1 MSNIIHRTADDSYV
15 IEKNGL
21 PYHVPNEGEFAGE
34 WAEVSAYALEHPE
47 EVTEEAPYVP
57 SEEEI
62 AAAAKAEQ
70 EAANAAA
77 KELILNKLIAETAQ
91 SMDFTTEEYNT
102 LALADNIFPEW
113 AVGETYSEG
122 TRLLFTSAIAATLDT
137 RSTRSIETRT
147 LYQVAQETTA
157 SADNLPHSDTET
169 YIPLSGIETAE
180 PETDAESTESAESEE
195 SNGETVQ
202 TDETPTDDAAELT
215 AAELKAQIEELTKR
229 LSTLDA

>member
-1 MSNIIHRTADDSYV
+1 MSNIIHRAADDSYV

-34 WAEVSAYALEHPE
+34 WAEVNTYALEHPD
-47 EVTEEAPYVP
+47 EVTEEEPYVP
-57 SEEEI
+57 TEEEL
-62 AAAAKAEQ
+62 AAAEEAVAKAEQ

-91 SMDFTTEEYNT
+91 SMNFTTEEYNT

-113 AVGETYSEG
+113 AVGEIYSEG

-169 YIPLSGIETAE
+169 YIPLSGIETTE
-180 PETDAESTESAESEE
+180 PETDA
-195 SNGETVQ
+195 
-202 TDETPTDDAAELT
+202 
-215 AAELKAQIEELTKR
+215 
-229 LSTLDA
+229 